1 MQQDH
6 QLHAS
11 IRSLI
16 ESYFSCLRRPVRK
29 NLARLTGAFLH
40 LAWSIRFGYG
50 GLHLTSIARVL
61 PEGKKFKSSYKWLSR
76 FLKCK
81 YFDASSLAECMLAVI
96 LGNKPPGWVIVLVD
110 QTTVN
115 GVEVVN
121 AAIPFQGRAVPVA
134 WVDFEY
140 PWKTV
145 NPASQNTIERYLLT
159 WLGLAVPHGVRL
171 ILIFDRGYARVELI
185 KDLKH
190 GQQPFL
196 IRARRKV
203 IVRTKVRGRQRRLSL
218 GRLPHRLGR
227 PIRDR
232 HVLYH
237 SQKAEPVDVIV
248 YRGKGFQEPWFL
260 IVPPDSESW
269 LPTEEVVR
277 LYRQRM
283 QIEQC
288 FRDWKSHLGLRGLH
302 LQVEKSQRLLRLLM
316 GFTLAYLIVLLLGQ
330 DPFAEQL
337 RSHFEQQRRKPR
349 HGTRRVLSVLSIA
362 LYLLSDSRWEQR
374 ARKRLIEILA
384 RLVQGRGVPLLP
396 AFSPQKQSS
405 LSSRKFSTFFHCAGE
420 NCPDSHASPLVLSHS
435 DGNSLHH
442 TLRFQ
447 KTHQSLCRDVCR
459 KTPREQTEFAL
470 DNQSRIENGGGK
482 NSPESA

>member
-1 MQQDH
+1 MNQEKDLLSTVRELVDAH
-6 QLHAS
+6 
-11 IRSLI
+11 
-16 ESYFSCLRRPVRK
+16 FSDLRRTVRK
-29 NLARLTGAFLH
+29 NLARLTCAFLH

-61 PEGKKFKSSYKWLSR
+61 PQGKKFKSSYKWLSR

-145 NPASQNTIERYLLT
+145 DPASQNTIERYLLT
-159 WLGLAVPHGVRL
+159 WLGLAVPRGVRL

-203 IVRTKVRGRQRRLSL
+203 IVRTKVRGHQRRLSL
-218 GRLPHRLGR
+218 GRLPHRMCR
-227 PIRDR
+227 PLRYR

-302 LQVEKSQRLLRLLM
+302 LQVQKSERLLRVLM
-316 GFTLAYLIVLLLGQ
+316 GFTLAYLIVLLLGA
-330 DPFAEQL
+330 DPFAEKL
-337 RSHFEQQRRKPR
+337 RPYFEQQRRKPR
-349 HGTRRVLSVLSIA
+349 HGTCKVLSVLSIA
-362 LYLLSDSRWEQR
+362 LQVLSDSRWEQR

-384 RLVQGRGVPLLP
+384 RLAQGRGVALLP
-396 AFSPQKQSS
+396 AFSP
-405 LSSRKFSTFFHCAGE
+405 
-420 NCPDSHASPLVLSHS
+420 
-435 DGNSLHH
+435 
-442 TLRFQ
+442 
-447 KTHQSLCRDVCR
+447 
-459 KTPREQTEFAL
+459 
-470 DNQSRIENGGGK
+470 
-482 NSPESA
+482 